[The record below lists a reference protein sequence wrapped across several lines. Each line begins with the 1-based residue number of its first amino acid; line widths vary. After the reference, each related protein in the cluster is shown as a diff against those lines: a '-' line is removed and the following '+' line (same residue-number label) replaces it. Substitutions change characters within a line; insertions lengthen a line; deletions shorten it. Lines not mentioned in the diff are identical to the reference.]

1 MTAAKRTALLLTL
14 LWITARGDKE
24 KTCTFNNSCIL
35 PCHEVN
41 NAEVIHWKQ
50 GEKTVHSYYDGQ
62 EQLAEQNLRFKSR
75 TSLVEDQRTK
85 RRTSLQLMRVQIQD
99 EGEYLCYTSNVNSG
113 PSKSFM
119 NLQVIAPVVDV
130 KMRKEENRIICSSE
144 GIYPD
149 PGLTWSTDPPSNL
162 TLQGDASVANTTETE
177 DRRYNIRSFMTLSDS
192 DEDRSY
198 SCNISTR
205 SNWRKVTLKQL
216 HLRNQTHVEI
226 PCSTS
231 DVSLG
236 DFSFIWSFNHSRII
250 VNRSL
255 SNVPQV
261 SDEWKQRVN
270 VSESGHLFLQDL
282 TPDQGGIYT
291 CEINQA
297 GNGLKTENEIW
308 IALRVVKDSPGSV
321 GLIVVVAL
329 LLVLL
334 VLSVLIGLIF
344 FRERRRSRTSE
355 ASHEMSR
362 RSQQPENAVI

>member
-1 MTAAKRTALLLTL
+1 MAAIEHTVLLLALLWT
-14 LWITARGDKE
+14 TARGDNE
-24 KTCTFNNSCIL
+24 KTCIFNNSCIL

-62 EQLAEQNLRFKSR
+62 DQLAEQNLRFKSR

-99 EGEYLCYTSNVNSG
+99 KGEYLCYTSNVNSG

-144 GIYPD
+144 GIYPE

-162 TLQGDASVANTTETE
+162 TLQGNAIVANTTETE

-192 DEDRSY
+192 YEDRSY

-205 SNWRKVTLKQL
+205 SNWSKVTLKQL

-255 SNVPQV
+255 SNVSQV

-308 IALRVVKDSPGSV
+308 IAP
-321 GLIVVVAL
+321 
-329 LLVLL
+329 
-334 VLSVLIGLIF
+334 SVLYEPSKETHS
-344 FRERRRSRTSE
+344 ERNLMRL
-355 ASHEMSR
+355 
-362 RSQQPENAVI
+362 